1 MQLLKIEWLKLKK
14 YRTFYILSGLFLGI
28 FTVLNVA
35 VNRGA
40 FSLKT
45 PGKDGQ
51 SINLISSNYSFPKVY
66 DNIAYYF
73 GWCLIFICVFVII
86 NITNDYRYKTQRQHI
101 IDGQSRLDYLNSKAV
116 LVLATTIGLTILYV
130 LMSIIFGVVNGGSN
144 IFNGIGSTLHVFLYA
159 LNYLAFSA
167 LIALLIKR
175 SGLAIMILL
184 AFLFFEEIII
194 ALLKNFANLNIGR
207 FSPLDCSDALLV
219 KPLDGMA
226 KMVVDNISSHTDN
239 NIMMIMSMVWVAVY
253 YFIARWR
260 MQNADL

>member
-28 FTVLNVA
+28 YTVLNVA

-45 PGKDGQ
+45 PGENGQ
-51 SINLISSNYSFPKVY
+51 KINLISSNYSFPKVW
-66 DNIAYYF
+66 DNMAYYF
-73 GWCLIFICVFVII
+73 GWCLIFICVLVII

-101 IDGQSRLDYLNSKAV
+101 IDGQSRMDYLQSKVA
-116 LVLATTIGLTILYV
+116 LVIGLTVTLTVLYTI
-130 LMSIIFGVVNGGSN
+130 MSIIFGLANGGTN
-144 IFNGIGSTLHVFLYA
+144 IMSGIGSTLHVLLYS

-175 SGLAIMILL
+175 SGLAIMLLL
-184 AFLFFEEIII
+184 AFLFFEEIFI
-194 ALLKNFANLNIGR
+194 ALLKNFAKLNIGR
-207 FSPLDCSDALLV
+207 FCPLDCSDGLLA

-226 KMVVDNISSHTDN
+226 KMVVESTTSSSHHY
-239 NIMMIMSMVWVAVY
+239 IMIVMSVVWVAVY

-260 MQNADL
+260 MQRADL